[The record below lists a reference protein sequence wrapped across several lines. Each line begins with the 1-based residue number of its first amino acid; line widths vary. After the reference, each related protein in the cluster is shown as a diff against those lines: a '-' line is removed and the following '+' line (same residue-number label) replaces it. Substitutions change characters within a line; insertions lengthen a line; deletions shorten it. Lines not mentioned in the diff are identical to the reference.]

1 MDMVR
6 AILMGLGCF
15 GLLVVGSCTM
25 LGYGTVAVL
34 DKAAEVAREENKDPV
49 KKAMREAAREQALS
63 EFAAS
68 YEEERNAQAYSEST
82 DEDYSDFGEPTVDIE
97 SNN

>member
-15 GLLVVGSCTM
+15 GLLVIGSCTM

-34 DKAAEVAREENKDPV
+34 DKAAEVVREDQKDPA
-49 KKAMREAAREQALS
+49 KQALR
-63 EFAAS
+63 AAAAEHAMAEYS
-68 YEEERNAQAYSEST
+68 SNYEDERNARAYSEST

-97 SNN
+97 KD